1 MFIDHQM
8 QRIELFS
15 SLSGTHALFC
25 LFVCLFVSFVLFA
38 FFVFF
43 LMFLPS
49 KALQIF
55 KASVRMF
62 FPMDSLIEG
71 QNQIRFIATFITVR
85 VSDIRVK
92 NFRVNATLG

>member
-38 FFVFF
+38 FFVVFF
-43 LMFLPS
+43 NVLAQQSTADF
-49 KALQIF
+49 
-55 KASVRMF
+55 
-62 FPMDSLIEG
+62 
-71 QNQIRFIATFITVR
+71 
-85 VSDIRVK
+85 
-92 NFRVNATLG
+92 